1 MTIEKYKE
9 EFARIISCKTLG
21 TYNYVEKIT
30 AFLVDKSNNRTYNY
44 YTIFSFGNS
53 LNPNFKT
60 EYLTTELININSNVS
75 LGIIKSNITTE
86 SVIVQF
92 DELCKQCNNET
103 VDIGDGE
110 LYKGVCEL
118 IPKIFV
124 PQNSTKEVQINKI
137 LKNNFYNGS
146 YIFEFFDI
154 EKKLLTGISF
164 KNIKKINEEIYKIIP
179 IDLTSV
185 SDRIGNFVFQIPS
198 INTHVNYVTD
208 RAEETLTYNVILDEY
223 TDGITDVQLMSE
235 VWYDGNII
243 GFGSEKIKSCNDT
256 IAFNIGDTSTLIK
269 TTVVDLKNNVVL
281 SAQETSFILQM
292 NFDMLIGNQYGEKR
306 IIFDSEKRI
315 VDTIEI
321 SSLSKTTINEPVIRK
336 YKRIVEQRQ
345 YEKRIEEL
353 SSRQEFNQYGK
364 TSNHDEAIKDIRK
377 LMNKAKKGKVYLWDP
392 YLQADDIID
401 TWYYNKIYGLPLY
414 AITSSEATNRQNIVD
429 WIQGQKKVFES
440 RSNNYGIKLEMRCQ
454 HGKKG
459 YHFHDR
465 FIMILNENEKPRVW
479 SLGTSVNSVGKRHHI
494 IQEVNNPQNIVDAFD
509 ALWEEINCPE
519 CLVWKR

>member
-30 AFLVDKSNNRTYNY
+30 AFLVDKSNKRTYNY

-154 EKKLLTGISF
+154 
-164 KNIKKINEEIYKIIP
+164 
-179 IDLTSV
+179 
-185 SDRIGNFVFQIPS
+185 
-198 INTHVNYVTD
+198 
-208 RAEETLTYNVILDEY
+208 
-223 TDGITDVQLMSE
+223 
-235 VWYDGNII
+235 
-243 GFGSEKIKSCNDT
+243 
-256 IAFNIGDTSTLIK
+256 
-269 TTVVDLKNNVVL
+269 
-281 SAQETSFILQM
+281 
-292 NFDMLIGNQYGEKR
+292 
-306 IIFDSEKRI
+306 
-315 VDTIEI
+315 
-321 SSLSKTTINEPVIRK
+321 
-336 YKRIVEQRQ
+336 
-345 YEKRIEEL
+345 
-353 SSRQEFNQYGK
+353 
-364 TSNHDEAIKDIRK
+364 
-377 LMNKAKKGKVYLWDP
+377 
-392 YLQADDIID
+392 
-401 TWYYNKIYGLPLY
+401 
-414 AITSSEATNRQNIVD
+414 
-429 WIQGQKKVFES
+429 
-440 RSNNYGIKLEMRCQ
+440 
-454 HGKKG
+454 
-459 YHFHDR
+459 
-465 FIMILNENEKPRVW
+465 
-479 SLGTSVNSVGKRHHI
+479 
-494 IQEVNNPQNIVDAFD
+494 
-509 ALWEEINCPE
+509 
-519 CLVWKR
+519 